1 MYLFS
6 YFRRTKQTTTLNS
19 TIKLNSPIT
28 LNSPIVLNSPINGII
43 LDSSFMSSINEN
55 YTQLSTN
62 DTDEQQINLTLP
74 YKRKQSSPLSAAD
87 SFFSNQ
93 GFPLLVQ
100 ESPRLKSDSLQ
111 PKSDSPV
118 SIQGS
123 FLDNKD
129 TIQEKISEEYY
140 FDIECAIKDVLDLFF
155 GKNVDVKIY

>member
-1 MYLFS
+1 MYIFS
-6 YFRRTKQTTTLNS
+6 YFKRTKQTSTT
-19 TIKLNSPIT
+19 LNSPIT
-28 LNSPIVLNSPINGII
+28 LNSPTVLISPINGII

-74 YKRKQSSPLSAAD
+74 YKRKQSSPLSAPD

-100 ESPRLKSDSLQ
+100 ESPR

-118 SIQGS
+118 SVQVS
-123 FLDNKD
+123 FLDNQNSIPK
-129 TIQEKISEEYY
+129 KISEEYY